1 VDRRNPARPFMWAV
15 VALGSAALLF
25 SVTELPV
32 ARLDVRFL
40 LLAVLVC
47 VSSHVAVR
55 IPHVSGRIT
64 VSDTLVFLT
73 LLLYGGAGAVV
84 LSALEGVYASLRI
97 SRKPLTILFNAGV
110 LALSTFMT
118 AAALRALFGTAN
130 LAGDYYSAPALAAV
144 FVMALVQYAVNT
156 WLIAVEKSLKLGEP
170 FWATWKTYYLWTS
183 VTYLAGASAAGI
195 SARLVHAVGFYAVL
209 TTVPIIAIIYFTYL
223 TYLKNIEA
231 SEAHVEE
238 LSRYVAELR
247 RSEAAREEILLREKA
262 ARADA
267 EAANRVKDEFLS
279 TLSHELRTPLTSII
293 GWTSLMR
300 AGRVKGDVQ
309 AQALETI
316 ERNARIQSRL
326 IDDLLDL
333 SRIISGKLLLDT
345 REVDLASVAAGAVE
359 VVRPAAAAKG
369 IALTYE
375 CEPGAAVSGDAA
387 RLQQVAWNLLS
398 NAVKFTPQGG
408 SVSARLTR
416 DGARVKFTVTDT
428 GRGIAPEFLPHVF
441 DRFRQADSATTRQYG
456 GLGLGLSIVRHL
468 AELHGGTVEAA
479 SAGEGR
485 GSTFSVAFPLAAT
498 AACECAT
505 PARGVVSFDAAVP
518 ASPEGLAGVRV
529 LVVDDESDTRSLIS
543 TVIAGTGAEVAA
555 CASAGEALE
564 KLKTW
569 RPHVLMSDIGMPGE
583 DGYALI
589 RKVRAL
595 PAERGGGIPAAALT
609 AYARDE
615 DRRRAL
621 AAGFQ
626 LHVAKPFDP
635 RELVA
640 AVLDL
645 QSYLSARAAADEMA
659 QGSSAVSPT
668 ATRAPALTLA

>member
-1 VDRRNPARPFMWAV
+1 MWAV

-25 SVTELPV
+25 SLAGLEA
-32 ARLDVRFL
+32 ARLDLRFL
-40 LLAVLVC
+40 MLAVLVC

-73 LLLYGGAGAVV
+73 LLLYGGAAAVV

-97 SRKPLTILFNAGV
+97 SRKPLTILFNAAV
-110 LALSTFMT
+110 LALSTFLT
-118 AAALRALFGTAN
+118 ATALRTLFGASN

-144 FVMALVQYAVNT
+144 FVMAGVQYIVNT
-156 WLIAVEKSLKLGEP
+156 GLIAVEKSLKLGEP
-170 FWATWKTYYLWTS
+170 FWPTWKTYYLWTS

-195 SARLVHAVGFYAVL
+195 SARLVAAVGFYAVL
-209 TTVPIIAIIYFTYL
+209 TTVPIVAIIYFTYL

-238 LSRYVAELR
+238 LSLYVEELR
-247 RSEAAREEILLREKA
+247 RSEAAREEILLREKS
-262 ARADA
+262 ARAEA

-345 REVDLASVAAGAVE
+345 REVDLASVVAGAVE

-369 IALTYE
+369 ITLTYDA
-375 CEPGAAVSGDAA
+375 EPGANVSGDAA

-408 SVSARLTR
+408 GVNARLTR
-416 DGARVKFTVTDT
+416 DGARVKFSVTDT

-468 AELHGGTVEAA
+468 AEAHGGTVEAE
-479 SAGEGR
+479 SEGEGR
-485 GSTFSVAFPLAAT
+485 GATFAVAFPLAYTSARP
-498 AACECAT
+498 CAED
-505 PARGVVSFDAAVP
+505 ASQAILSDDAAVA

-529 LVVDDESDTRSLIS
+529 LVVDDEPDTRRLIS
-543 TVIAGTGAEVAA
+543 TVIAETGAEVIA
-555 CASAGEALE
+555 CATAGEAFE

-595 PAERGGGIPAAALT
+595 PAERGGRTPAAALT

-626 LHVAKPFDP
+626 VHIAKPFDP
-635 RELVA
+635 RELVE
-640 AVLDL
+640 AVTDL
-645 QSYLSARAAADEMA
+645 QSYLPARSVEDDEMT
-659 QGSSAVSPT
+659 QSSSAVSPSV
-668 ATRAPALTLA
+668 TRAAALTLA

>member
-1 VDRRNPARPFMWAV
+1 VDRRNPARPFMWVV

-25 SVTELPV
+25 SVAELPV

-73 LLLYGGAGAVV
+73 LLLYGGAAAVL

-97 SRKPLTILFNAGV
+97 SRRPLTILFNAAV
-110 LALSTFMT
+110 LALSTFLT
-118 AAALRALFGTAN
+118 AVTLRALFGAAN

-156 WLIAVEKSLKLGEP
+156 WLIAAEKSLKLGERLWP
-170 FWATWKTYYLWTS
+170 TWKTYYLWTS

-195 SARLVHAVGFYAVL
+195 SARLVHTVGFYAVL

-238 LSRYVAELR
+238 LSRYVGELR
-247 RSEAAREEILLREKA
+247 RSEAEREEILLREKA
-262 ARADA
+262 ARAEA

-300 AGRVKGDVQ
+300 AGRVRGDVQ

-333 SRIISGKLLLDT
+333 SRIISGKLLLDA
-345 REVDLASVAAGAVE
+345 REVDLASVLAGAVE

-369 IALTYE
+369 IALSYE
-375 CEPGAAVSGDAA
+375 CEPGANVSGDAA

-408 SVSARLTR
+408 SVSARLAR
-416 DGARVKFTVTDT
+416 DGARVKLSVTDT
-428 GRGIAPEFLPHVF
+428 GKGIAPEFLPHVF

-468 AELHGGTVEAA
+468 AELHGGTVKAE
-479 SAGEGR
+479 SSGEGH
-485 GSTFSVAFPLAAT
+485 GATFSVVFPLAT
-498 AACECAT
+498 PAACESPNAS
-505 PARGVVSFDAAVP
+505 RGVLSEEAAVA
-518 ASPEGLAGVRV
+518 ASHEGLSGVRV

-543 TVIAGTGAEVAA
+543 TVIAGTGAEVTT

-569 RPHVLMSDIGMPGE
+569 RPHILMSDIGMPGE
-583 DGYALI
+583 DGFSLI

-595 PAERGGGIPAAALT
+595 PEERGGRTPAAALT

-626 LHVAKPFDP
+626 LHIAKPFDP

-640 AVLDL
+640 AVSNL
-645 QSYLSARAAADEMA
+645 QAYLSAR
-659 QGSSAVSPT
+659 T
-668 ATRAPALTLA
+668 A